1 MMIFLGSCMND
12 WVLGQSTTA
21 GHATARTAEAA
32 EEGGHEGDHDGHHEE
47 DHPPGEEAR
56 VVASSASADDGAL
69 GCEGE
74 VCYLGTTWNSILRF
88 ADMALYASLTWSSV
102 WHWLP

>member
-12 WVLGQSTTA
+12 WILGQSTTA

-32 EEGGHEGDHDGHHEE
+32 EQGGHEGDHDGHHEE
-47 DHPPGEEAR
+47 DHPPREEAR

-74 VCYLGTTWNSILRF
+74 VCY
-88 ADMALYASLTWSSV
+88 
-102 WHWLP
+102 

>member
-12 WVLGQSTTA
+12 WILGQSTAA

-47 DHPPGEEAR
+47 DHPPREEAR

-69 GCEGE
+69 GCGGE
-74 VCYLGTTWNSILRF
+74 
-88 ADMALYASLTWSSV
+88 M
-102 WHWLP
+102 

>member
-1 MMIFLGSCMND
+1 MIFLGSCMND

-32 EEGGHEGDHDGHHEE
+32 EQGGHEGDHDGHHEE

-74 VCYLGTTWNSILRF
+74 MCKSELLGTQFCVSPTWLYV
-88 ADMALYASLTWSSV
+88 YASPT
-102 WHWLP
+102 